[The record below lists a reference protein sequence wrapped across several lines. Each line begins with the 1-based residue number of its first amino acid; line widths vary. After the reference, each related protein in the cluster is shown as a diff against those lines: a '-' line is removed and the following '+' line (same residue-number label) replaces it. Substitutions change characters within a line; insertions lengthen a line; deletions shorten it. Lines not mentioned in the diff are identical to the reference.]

1 LGYFEKKFGGWF
13 GSRDLRFS
21 LVLRGVLE
29 NTVFSTWFF
38 DGENVV
44 ECVVN
49 VVR

>member
-1 LGYFEKKFGGWF
+1 MAA
-13 GSRDLRFS
+13 GSGAMIFVFS
-21 LVLRGVLE
+21 LFLRGVLE
-29 NTVFSTWFF
+29 NTVFWTWFF